1 MSSTWRS
8 VRKLRRDQYFDII
21 GNMESNEAVRA
32 LGALAQ
38 GTRLAAFRLL
48 VEAGPEGLA
57 AGVIAE
63 RLGLPAATSSFHLAQ
78 LANSGLVRSRT
89 EGRFVI
95 YSTDFERMQTLIGF
109 LTDNCC
115 EGGVCAVSP
124 VAPVVSQSN
133 PHFTSRT

>member
-1 MSSTWRS
+1 
-8 VRKLRRDQYFDII
+8 
-21 GNMESNEAVRA
+21 MEINEAIKA
-32 LGALAQ
+32 LSALAQ

-48 VEAGPEGLA
+48 VEAGAEGLA
-57 AGVIAE
+57 AGAIAE
-63 RLGLPAATSSFHLAQ
+63 RLGLPPATASFHLSQ
-78 LANSGLVRSRT
+78 LTQACLIRSRT

-124 VAPVVSQSN
+124 AVPLASQRVAQSR
-133 PHFTSRT
+133 SRT

>member
-1 MSSTWRS
+1 
-8 VRKLRRDQYFDII
+8 
-21 GNMESNEAVRA
+21 MESKDAVKA
-32 LGALAQ
+32 LAALAQ
-38 GTRLAAFRLL
+38 DTRLAAFRLL

-63 RLGLPAATSSFHLAQ
+63 RLGLPAPTASFHLAQ
-78 LANSGLVRSRT
+78 LGHAGLIRSRT

-95 YSTDFERMQTLIGF
+95 YSTDFDRMQTLLGF

-124 VAPVVSQSN
+124 AVAPVLQ
-133 PHFTSRT
+133 PGLQPRSRR